1 MQLCKKKNF
10 FWFIFLNWQFRL
22 NFEHFQKNMNLIGYV
37 LTKLQ
42 TPKDVV
48 DKCLKIPVSED
59 PTRCGML
66 NCQKHSWN
74 LHDSTFIRFID
85 QFERNWVAKS
95 LS

>member
-1 MQLCKKKNF
+1 
-10 FWFIFLNWQFRL
+10 
-22 NFEHFQKNMNLIGYV
+22 MNLIGYV

-66 NCQKHSWN
+66 NCQKHS
-74 LHDSTFIRFID
+74 
-85 QFERNWVAKS
+85 
-95 LS
+95 